1 MSARTAKSGYFF
13 SERQELELRYTYRPE
28 FVPLLLDYLGAKAG
42 MSMLELGCGSGF
54 LSRLLAQSV
63 PEVQVIGLDSDSA
76 SLEIARTIQEYEGIG
91 ETLRFEQGDAQQLPF
106 PDASFDFVTSHRL
119 L

>member
-1 MSARTAKSGYFF
+1 MEKRTAKSGYFF
-13 SERQELELRYTYRPE
+13 GERQELELRYTYRPE
-28 FVPLLLDYLGAKAG
+28 FVPLLLDYLGAQAG

-63 PEVQVIGLDSDSA
+63 PKAQVVGLDSDPA
-76 SLEIARTIQEYEGIG
+76 SLEIARAIQKREGVG
-91 ETLRFEQGDAQQLPF
+91 DALRFEQGDAQQLPF
-106 PDASFDFVTSHRL
+106 PDASFDLVTSHRL